1 MHRSK
6 MDLTIPPHYYILLA
20 LLYKNVAANPEF
32 TAVSSE
38 ISLCG
43 FSCIEDVFYDLI
55 KEPEEHLVYVSCNT
69 WMQQRFRK
77 GIDVNS
83 STGCCKIKNVQKS
96 DSGVYDLL
104 ATKESGHRVNV
115 LHKECRVIDRIR
127 NVTITPETLG
137 ENISLS
143 VHYEGDSPTHI
154 IWSKNGE
161 LWPEGHFLSDDN
173 STLTLPGSAAG
184 IYTATVMNPVSNMS
198 VEYTIQYTEKAT
210 NHQDLPTIYIVVFL
224 AVAAVV
230 GCVIWLRKRYK
241 KRGEN
246 VVI

>member
-1 MHRSK
+1 
-6 MDLTIPPHYYILLA
+6 MDLPIPPYYCILLA
-20 LLYKNVAANPEF
+20 LLYKNVAANPEY

-38 ISLCG
+38 ITLCG
-43 FSCIEDVFYDLI
+43 FSCIEDVFYDLR
-55 KEPEEHLVYVSCNT
+55 KNPDEYLVYVVCNT
-69 WMQQRFRK
+69 WSQQHFRN
-77 GIDVNS
+77 GIYVNRT
-83 STGCCKIKNVQKS
+83 TGCCIIENVQKS
-96 DSGVYDLL
+96 DSGFYDLL
-104 ATKESGHRVNV
+104 AAKESGAQVNV
-115 LHKECRVIDRIR
+115 LHKECRVIDRIS
-127 NVTITPETLG
+127 NVTITPGTWG

-154 IWSKNGE
+154 IWSKNGG

-173 STLTLPGSAAG
+173 HTLTLPRSAAG

-198 VEYTIQYTEKAT
+198 VEYTILSTAKAT
-210 NHQDLPTIYIVVFL
+210 NHQDMPIYVIIII

-230 GCVIWLRKRYK
+230 GLVIWLRKRCK